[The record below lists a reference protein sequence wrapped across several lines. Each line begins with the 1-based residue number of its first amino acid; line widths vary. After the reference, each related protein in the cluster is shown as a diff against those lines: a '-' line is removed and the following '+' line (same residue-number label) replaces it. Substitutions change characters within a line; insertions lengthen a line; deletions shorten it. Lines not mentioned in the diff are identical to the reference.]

1 MTLVKEVNK
10 ERSRLSRQKEMI
22 SEIVRMIQS
31 VEMM

>member
-1 MTLVKEVNK
+1 MTLIKELNK
-10 ERSRLSRQKEMI
+10 ERTRLSRQKVMI